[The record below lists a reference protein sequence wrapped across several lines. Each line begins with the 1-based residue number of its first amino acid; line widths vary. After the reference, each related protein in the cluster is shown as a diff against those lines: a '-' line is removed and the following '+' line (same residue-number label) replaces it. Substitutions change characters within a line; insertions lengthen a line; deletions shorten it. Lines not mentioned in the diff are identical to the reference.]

1 MKKEYVIPE
10 MQVLFF
16 DGPTVLVEPSDL
28 PSDITVIISNP

>member
-10 MQVLFF
+10 MQVLFI